1 MKISSIKKK
10 KNASLILYSISNVIL
25 QCMEDFKLKIKSA
38 SPLNANSSV
47 FSFHLNFFSPVGEG
61 PAFLDRICLEM
72 DSSVKALHCWFPHFF
87 RLWNDLSLPIQW
99 KLPAQDSIRY
109 NLKTFLFP
117 KQQTCRVFHFMPLA
131 SSATSPCLLSV

>member
-1 MKISSIKKK
+1 MLH
-10 KNASLILYSISNVIL
+10 SLILYSVSNVIL

-38 SPLNANSSV
+38 LPLNANSSV

-72 DSSVKALHCWFPHFF
+72 DSSVKALHYWFPHLF
-87 RLWNDLSLPIQW
+87 RHWNDLPLPLQW
-99 KLPAQDSIRY
+99 KCPAQDSFRY

-117 KQQTCRVFHFMPLA
+117 KQQTCHVFHFMPLA
-131 SSATSPCLLSV
+131 SSATSPFCYLFKLAVN